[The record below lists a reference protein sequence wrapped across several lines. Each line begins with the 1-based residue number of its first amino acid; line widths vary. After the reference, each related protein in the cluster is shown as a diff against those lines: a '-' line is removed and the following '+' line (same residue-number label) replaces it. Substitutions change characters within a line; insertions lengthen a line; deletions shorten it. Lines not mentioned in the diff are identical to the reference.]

1 MEKIII
7 VWRRKQKW
15 TCQKSHSYVLT
26 EIGLETKSLSLY
38 YVLSSISRIKNY
50 TVSPSTS
57 DFQSHNVSQGFVS
70 NVAFHKIDCICLQ
83 LDNGNI

>member
-1 MEKIII
+1 MITFDEKIII
-7 VWRRKQKW
+7 VWRRKQKR

-50 TVSPSTS
+50 AVSPL
-57 DFQSHNVSQGFVS
+57 H
-70 NVAFHKIDCICLQ
+70 I
-83 LDNGNI
+83 